1 MNFTGTITAVNMD
14 VVTRETTITFKVN
27 ERQNVLDG
35 YDELKDTK
43 LSITAK
49 KWRKKRSLDAN
60 AYFWVLA
67 GKLAAKLG
75 TTATEVYRQYV
86 YDVGDN
92 FRIVP
97 IETELIADWEK
108 LWCDGHLGRM
118 IEDLGECRRTPG
130 YHNIR
135 CFLGSS
141 DYDTV
146 QMSHLID
153 LIVQD
158 CREQGIET
166 MTPDEIE
173 IMKARWNDAEHL
185 ADGA

>member
-1 MNFTGTITAVNMD
+1 MNFTGEISSVNMD
-14 VVTRETTITFKVN
+14 VVTRETTITFTVN
-27 ERQNVLDG
+27 ERQAVLDG
-35 YDELKDTK
+35 YDELKDCK
-43 LSITAK
+43 LSVTAK

-75 TTATEVYRQYV
+75 TTTTEVYRQYIREI
-86 YDVGDN
+86 GDN
-92 FRIVP
+92 FEILPMRNDAV
-97 IETELIADWEK
+97 ETFRRAWQLHGMGWICDSLGDSK
-108 LWCDGHLGRM
+108 L
-118 IEDLGECRRTPG
+118 TG
-130 YHNIR
+130 YTNL
-135 CFLGSS
+135 CCYYGSS
-141 DYDTV
+141 TYDTA

-158 CREQGIET
+158 CKEQGIET

-185 ADGA
+185 ADRS